1 MVAGSATVLLLA
13 AWVCAAGPVGIFARQ
28 APGRHP
34 SSAPGEVYGA
44 GSVTGT
50 RGLAGKAAEARVSD
64 PLLVSII
71 NGAMEVLLVLVAL
84 AVLVAVARAVA
95 QRWQGRGA
103 PVDAEVSTA
112 LLPDVLLARTRES
125 EELLAHG
132 TPANAVVAAW
142 VSLEDAVRTA
152 GVHDDRARTS
162 AELVTTVLRSCAVTA
177 EPLDRLAALYREA
190 RFSRHEIGED
200 LRAAARDALQQVQTD
215 LVSGGAVR
223 SAAHGAARGADVG
236 SAR

>member
-1 MVAGSATVLLLA
+1 MVAGSAIVLLLA

-28 APGRHP
+28 ALSRHP

-44 GSVTGT
+44 GSVKGT
-50 RGLAGKAAEARVSD
+50 RNLGGQPVEARVSD

-95 QRWQGRGA
+95 NRWGGRAQAVGSD
-103 PVDAEVSTA
+103 VGTA
-112 LLPDVLLARTRES
+112 MLPDVLLGLTRES

-142 VSLEDAVRTA
+142 VSLEDAVKRA

-162 AELVTTVLRSCAVTA
+162 AELVTAVLRSCAVAA

-200 LRAAARDALQQVQTD
+200 LRTAARDALQQVQTD
-215 LVSGGAVR
+215 LVRA
-223 SAAHGAARGADVG
+223 GAARGADVR